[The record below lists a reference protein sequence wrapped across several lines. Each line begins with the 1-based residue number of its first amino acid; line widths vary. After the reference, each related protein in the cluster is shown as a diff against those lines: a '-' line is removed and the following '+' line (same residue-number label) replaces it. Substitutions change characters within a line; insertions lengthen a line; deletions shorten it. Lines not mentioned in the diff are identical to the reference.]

1 MKSTEYLS
9 LLRTV
14 IREEVTKVVRKEL
27 STLVT
32 ENAKYT
38 APAVEQPIHRPVQ
51 QKVPTKKPM
60 FKNPILNEL
69 LGNVGTVVPEY
80 NDSYEEWPTMNYG
93 DARYGNP
100 ASSYGAGVINAAP
113 EGTSLAAIQS
123 TAPEVANAL
132 TRDYRELVKAFDKKK

>member
-1 MKSTEYLS
+1 MKSTEFLS

-32 ENAKYT
+32 ENVKHT

-69 LGNVGTVVPEY
+69 LGNVGTVVPDY
-80 NDSYEEWPTMNYG
+80 NDSYDDWPTMNYG

-113 EGTSLAAIQS
+113 EGTS
-123 TAPEVANAL
+123 
-132 TRDYRELVKAFDKKK
+132 